1 MVVFRGRSAFI
12 CYIADI
18 HRMELSILRIHYFQH
33 IAFEGLSM
41 IREWAQHR
49 GCDLNCTA
57 FHQPDWKIPALKS
70 YDALIIMGGPMG
82 VYDERDYPWLSEE
95 KAHIR
100 AAIEAGKPILG
111 ICLGAQLIAAALGA
125 KVSSMPNKEIGWF
138 PVAITDE
145 GAGHPILKGINYA
158 MDVLHWHGDRFE
170 IPAGALHLMS
180 SRACDNQAFVYDNR
194 VLGLQFH
201 LEMDEP
207 AIQEITAACGHEL
220 IESATV
226 QSAATLFKRAAELN
240 TKHTLFQLL
249 DNWKAA

>member
-1 MVVFRGRSAFI
+1 
-12 CYIADI
+12 
-18 HRMELSILRIHYFQH
+18 MEFSILRIHYFQH
-33 IAFEGLSM
+33 VAFEGLGM

-49 GCDLNCTA
+49 GCELNCTA
-57 FHQPDWKIPALKS
+57 FYQPDWKIPDLKN

-95 KAHIR
+95 KVHIR

-125 KVSSMPNKEIGWF
+125 KVSSMPHKEIGWF
-138 PVAITDE
+138 PVATTDD
-145 GAGHPILKGINYA
+145 GAGHPILNGINYA

-180 SRACDNQAFVYDNR
+180 SRACDNQAFVYDNH

-207 AIQEITAACGHEL
+207 AIQEITSACGHEL

-226 QSAATLFKRAAELN
+226 QSAATLLKRAADLN
-240 TKHTLFQLL
+240 TRRVLFQLL
-249 DNWKAA
+249 DTWQVA

>member
-1 MVVFRGRSAFI
+1 
-12 CYIADI
+12 
-18 HRMELSILRIHYFQH
+18 MELSILRIHYFQH
-33 IAFEGLSM
+33 VTFEGLGM
-41 IREWAQHR
+41 IREWAQRR
-49 GCDLNCTA
+49 GCDLSCTT
-57 FHQPDWKIPALKS
+57 FYESGWKIPDLQS

-82 VYDERDYPWLSEE
+82 VYDERDYPWLSAE

-100 AAIEAGKPILG
+100 AAIDAGKPVLG
-111 ICLGAQLIAAALGA
+111 ICLGAQLIAAALGV

-180 SRACDNQAFVYDNR
+180 SRACDNQAFVYDDR

-207 AIQEITAACGHEL
+207 AIQGITAACGHEL